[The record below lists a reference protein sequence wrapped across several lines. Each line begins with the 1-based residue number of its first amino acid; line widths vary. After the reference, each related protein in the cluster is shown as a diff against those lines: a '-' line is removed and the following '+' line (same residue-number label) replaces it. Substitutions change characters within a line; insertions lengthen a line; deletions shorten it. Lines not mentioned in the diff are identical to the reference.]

1 MFIKII
7 LSIIQALTEFLPVSS
22 SVHLAL
28 VPWLFNYQDPGLIF
42 DVSLHLGS
50 TLALIIFFA
59 KDWYNM
65 LLNKDKTLIYIAL
78 ATIPALIA
86 GFFFKD
92 KIDLYF
98 HQSSYFILIM
108 AFNLIWV
115 GLLMIVLGSKEDNEN
130 RSENNI
136 KKSMV
141 IGIAQAAALIPGISR
156 SGATMLSAQ
165 SLGLSRE
172 KAARFSFLLA
182 TPISLIAS
190 LSGVKDSFGSGI
202 NMTEILIPITITF
215 ALSLIVIKYFLA
227 LIKRSGLTPYGYYRI
242 ALGIIMIILFYIKR

>member
-1 MFIKII
+1 MMFIKII

-22 SVHLAL
+22 SAHLAL

-59 KDWYNM
+59 KDWYKM

-92 KIDLYF
+92 KIDVYF
-98 HQSSYFILIM
+98 HQSSYFILII

-115 GLLMIVLGSKEDNEN
+115 GLLMIVLGSKEDKN

-141 IGIAQAAALIPGISR
+141 IGLAQAAALIPGISR

-202 NMTEILIPITITF
+202 NMTEILIPIIITF

-242 ALGIIMIILFYIKR
+242 VLGIIMIILFYIKR

>member
-22 SVHLAL
+22 SAHLAL

-59 KDWYNM
+59 KDWYKM

-92 KIDLYF
+92 KIDVYF
-98 HQSSYFILIM
+98 HQSSYFILII

-115 GLLMIVLGSKEDNEN
+115 GLLMIVLGSKEDKN

-141 IGIAQAAALIPGISR
+141 IGLAQAAALIPGISR

-202 NMTEILIPITITF
+202 NMTEILIPIIITF

-242 ALGIIMIILFYIKR
+242 VLGIIMIILFYIKR